1 MAASAGN
8 EGELSKTRLKE
19 AHMKLGFAI
28 CILVFALMEASQ
40 AQSNAIPVTADNFTR
55 AESDTYFANI
65 VKQAGGP
72 GKFFHRREI
81 EPVENQIVIRAN
93 RDTLYSAAVF
103 DLDAG
108 PVTVALPKSGKRFMS
123 MIVIDE
129 DQYVPAVYYGGN
141 HAFSKAQIGTRY
153 LMLALRTLVD
163 PSDPKDIQQ
172 AHALQDAVTVSQ
184 KSPGKFEIPAW
195 DATSHKK
202 VKDALLVLA
211 STLPDSDHG
220 FGKKSEVDPV
230 RRLILSASAWGG
242 NPDKEAKYLNVFPEK
257 NDGKTVYRLNV
268 KSVPVDGFWSISVY
282 NADGNFQKNA
292 LDAYSLNNITA
303 RKSADGAVAVQFGG
317 CDEKTPNCLPTMP
330 GWNYMVRFYRP
341 RPDILNGKWKFPE
354 PQPVP

>member
-1 MAASAGN
+1 MTRMILRISVLSLAMA
-8 EGELSKTRLKE
+8 LSFI
-19 AHMKLGFAI
+19 APIDM
-28 CILVFALMEASQ
+28 SQ
-40 AQSNAIPVTADNFTR
+40 AQSPSANAVPVTADNFTR

-65 VKQAGGP
+65 VKQAGGL

-108 PVTVALPKSGKRFMS
+108 PVTITLPDAGKRFVS
-123 MIVIDE
+123 LIVIDE
-129 DQYVPAVYYGGN
+129 DQYTPAVFYGGS
-141 HAFSKAQIGTRY
+141 HSFSKEQIGTRY

-163 PSDPKDIQQ
+163 PSDPKDVGQ
-172 AHALQDAVTVSQ
+172 AHALQNAVKVSQ
-184 KSPGKFEIPAW
+184 NSPGKFEIPNW
-195 DATSHKK
+195 DPASHKK

-211 STLPDSDHG
+211 STLPDSDRG
-220 FGKKSEVDPV
+220 FGTKSEVDPV

-257 NDGKTVYRLNV
+257 NDGRTVYRLNV
-268 KSVPVDGFWSISVY
+268 GNVPVDGFWSISVY
-282 NADGNFQKNA
+282 NAAGNFQKNA

-303 RKSADGAVAVQFGG
+303 KKSADGSVAVQFGG
-317 CDEKTPNCLPTMP
+317 CDGKIPNCLPTMP

-341 RPDILNGKWKFPE
+341 RSEILDGSWKFPQ
-354 PQPVP
+354 PQPVT

>member
-1 MAASAGN
+1 MKNPRSQIFTGLALAATVA
-8 EGELSKTRLKE
+8 
-19 AHMKLGFAI
+19 FA
-28 CILVFALMEASQ
+28 Q
-40 AQSNAIPVTADNFTR
+40 AQPSGNTIPVTADNFTR
-55 AESDTYFANI
+55 AESDTYFASI
-65 VKQAGGP
+65 VKQAGGS

-108 PVTVALPKSGKRFMS
+108 PVTVVLPKTGKRFMS

-129 DQYVPAVYYGGN
+129 DQYVPAVYYGGS
-141 HAFSKAQIGTRY
+141 HTFSKGQIGTRY

-184 KSPGKFEIPAW
+184 SNPGKFEIPNW
-195 DATSHKK
+195 DPVSHKK

-211 STLPDSDHG
+211 STLPDSDRG
-220 FGKKSEVDPV
+220 FGTKREVDPV

-242 NPDKEAKYLNVFPEK
+242 NPDKEAKYLNVFPAR
-257 NDGKTVYRLNV
+257 NDGNTVYRLNV
-268 KSVPVDGFWSISVY
+268 RNVPVDGFWSISVY

-292 LDAYSLNNITA
+292 YDAYSLNNITA
-303 RKSADGAVAVQFGG
+303 KKSEDGSVAVQFGG
-317 CDEKTPNCLPTMP
+317 CDGKIPNCLPTMP

-341 RPDILNGKWKFPE
+341 RPEILNGSWKFPQ
-354 PQPVP
+354 PQPVT